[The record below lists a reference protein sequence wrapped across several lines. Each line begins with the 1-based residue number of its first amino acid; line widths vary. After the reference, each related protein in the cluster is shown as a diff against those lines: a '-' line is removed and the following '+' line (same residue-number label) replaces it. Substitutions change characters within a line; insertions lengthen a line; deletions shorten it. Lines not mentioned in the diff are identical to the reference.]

1 MKTKLSIRRFS
12 NLALALWICVL
23 GIAVPGPAVDE
34 PATTEEPDPAREVSI
49 MSRVLEESLNRS
61 ALAKDW
67 QGIPIGTSVFEPV
80 IKAQYIPTVGAIFSF
95 SVNFPLKKPPA
106 IPQVPEEKSKD
117 REEDK
122 DLWEKFTKEPETP
135 LDGEALKK
143 EIENRITHTLDKNMT
158 QLKVDVHKLQE
169 MTPLPP
175 GQSAPDPSMP
185 MGGPMPGFEGNV
197 LDIMARTTAYDKEK
211 VDVLRKTIL
220 NTLAQYGHR
229 LKSLKDSERVLVVI
243 ECPKPTSASASQDP
257 TSRAV
262 NAYKKAFLYS
272 QKPGGQS
279 YFWNYNVLTPK
290 DHYLLGVKKKDLDKE
305 KSGESIKG
313 SVDEMIY

>member
-12 NLALALWICVL
+12 KLALALWICVL
-23 GIAVPGPAVDE
+23 GIAVPVLADNE
-34 PATTEEPDPAREVSI
+34 PAPTEESDPEREVLI

-95 SVNFPLKKPPA
+95 SVSFPLKEPPPVPPA
-106 IPQVPEEKSKD
+106 PEEKSKD
-117 REEDK
+117 REQDK
-122 DLWEKFTKEPETP
+122 DLWEKFTKEPEIS
-135 LDGEALKK
+135 LDSDALKK
-143 EIENRITHTLDKNMT
+143 EIENKVTHDLQKNMT

-175 GQSAPDPSMP
+175 GQSNPELMFL
-185 MGGPMPGFEGNV
+185 GEPMPGFEGNV
-197 LDIMARTTAYDKEK
+197 PDIMARTTAYDKEK

-220 NTLAQYGHR
+220 SALAQYGHR

-243 ECPKPTSASASQDP
+243 ESPKFSQASVSQDP
-257 TSRAV
+257 GSKAV
-262 NAYKKAFLYS
+262 TEYKKALIYS
-272 QKPGGQS
+272 QRPGGH
-279 YFWNYNVLTPK
+279 YFFRDSNVSLSK
-290 DHYLLGVKKKDLDKE
+290 DHYLLSLKKKDLDKE
-305 KSGESIKG
+305 KTGESLEG